1 MTDPQFPEPPEE
13 GIYLDR
19 DENQEP
25 ALGYA
30 TQSMIDRNV
39 QQKSGEDNIHSSAQF
54 FEQSASYPTSS
65 DEQMRD
71 YCFVEH
77 SGLQKNAVVETGDEG
92 PIEEENSP
100 GFEPPHPENGHNSEE
115 SCGSFLLIKSG
126 AAVDQEVVQNLQ
138 TRNNGATGSTELVSE
153 PPAYSELQCGLVVE
167 STETNSNSHLTQPVE
182 SHSPSEFSYHSETR
196 FEQGLQQPFISVKS
210 ADLEF
215 DSPLQADETA
225 LQDTSMDTTVG
236 VSELLS
242 DQTCP
247 EPQTQTLTCYED
259 LTGSVGI
266 EQGYQTSFDGGS
278 SYHDDVP
285 LEEVDDFQCRE
296 ALNNDAG
303 QEEIQVP
310 HVQEQP
316 VCITENLTHPPKG
329 VPDTELYGVVEETP
343 RPSFQE
349 ICADLDRKNVVSHLH
364 QCTSGQFVMH
374 HHQQPGSLR
383 QQDIVVLNSQTGEV
397 LGSRTQPVQKISL
410 MSGGQS
416 PKVDIMHTS
425 SGDGVNG
432 TTTQQP
438 TNAPDT
444 PAAQGTQPYNY
455 RMQQDGGG
463 GGASPRGGG
472 AGGSGGS
479 NGHMMPY
486 GSMERGRQVY
496 SMAECQMAQLIVFM
510 DRAQVCRR
518 IRPRFNASE
527 ITEVLFEHLS
537 PAIDKDSI
545 R

>member
-1 MTDPQFPEPPEE
+1 MVNRWTPVTEHLSFLIWVYAESREASSELQKRYRSYSSTVECLTDTRVLLEPARFNGFACNVEEPKDTPPLVVPEGASSSLDSPDNSEHASEAEVGGTRTNELLDESMTDPQFPEPPAE

-19 DENQEP
+19 DEKQEP
-25 ALGYA
+25 TSDYA

-39 QQKSGEDNIHSSAQF
+39 QRKSGDENVHSSSQF
-54 FEQSASYPTSS
+54 FEQSASYPASS

-77 SGLQKNAVVETGDEG
+77 SGLQKNDVVETGEG
-92 PIEEENSP
+92 PVEEENSP

-138 TRNNGATGSTELVSE
+138 TRSNGATGSAELVSE

-167 STETNSNSHLTQPVE
+167 TAETNSNSHLTQPVE

-196 FEQGLQQPFISVKS
+196 FEQGLQQPFMSVKS

-259 LTGSVGI
+259 LTGSIGV

-285 LEEVDDFQCRE
+285 LEETDDFQCKE
-296 ALNNDAG
+296 VQNNDVG
-303 QEEIQVP
+303 QMEIQVP

-316 VCITENLTHPPKG
+316 VCITEDLTHLPKG
-329 VPDTELYGVVEETP
+329 VPDAELYGVVEETP

-349 ICADLDRKNVVSHLH
+349 ICADLDRKKPSQPMTNGWSVSHVSIWMLE
-364 QCTSGQFVMH
+364 
-374 HHQQPGSLR
+374 R
-383 QQDIVVLNSQTGEV
+383 Q
-397 LGSRTQPVQKISL
+397 ISL
-410 MSGGQS
+410 IELQS
-416 PKVDIMHTS
+416 IGLKVL
-425 SGDGVNG
+425 V
-432 TTTQQP
+432 
-438 TNAPDT
+438 
-444 PAAQGTQPYNY
+444 
-455 RMQQDGGG
+455 
-463 GGASPRGGG
+463 
-472 AGGSGGS
+472 
-479 NGHMMPY
+479 
-486 GSMERGRQVY
+486 V
-496 SMAECQMAQLIVFM
+496 
-510 DRAQVCRR
+510 
-518 IRPRFNASE
+518 
-527 ITEVLFEHLS
+527 
-537 PAIDKDSI
+537 
-545 R
+545 